1 MCSLYHGEHMFVRFL
16 VLLLVAALVVGV
28 VVRSSDGAEPERVY
42 VVRPAD
48 TLWSIA
54 ARSYGGDPR
63 EAIWRIEQR
72 NGLRDATLVPGQRL
86 VLP

>member
-1 MCSLYHGEHMFVRFL
+1 MFAKLL
-16 VLLLVAALVVGV
+16 VLVLAAALVVAV
-28 VVRSSDGAEPERVY
+28 AVRSSSGAGPGRLY

-63 EAIWRIEQR
+63 DGVWRIEQR
-72 NGLRDATLVPGQRL
+72 NGLSASTPLVPGEKL